1 MYNLWEYSTNY
12 SITSESFWNYYRDE
26 VNDSANENNNAN
38 NFRINNN
45 KTTRSKSFECKDNL
59 IGSTPDNDG
68 RLDVEVVV
76 PLKNLSNCWES
87 RRLQSTWDT

>member
-1 MYNLWEYSTNY
+1 MYNLLEYSTNY
-12 SITSESFWNYYRDE
+12 SITSESLWNYYRDE

-59 IGSTPDNDG
+59 IGSTPDNDS
-68 RLDVEVVV
+68 RLDVEVVI

-87 RRLQSTWDT
+87 RRLPST

>member
-1 MYNLWEYSTNY
+1 MYNLLEYSTNY
-12 SITSESFWNYYRDE
+12 SITSESLWNYYRDE

-59 IGSTPDNDG
+59 IGSTPDNDS

-87 RRLQSTWDT
+87 RRLQST

>member
-1 MYNLWEYSTNY
+1 MYNLLEYSTNY
-12 SITSESFWNYYRDE
+12 SITSESLWNYYRDE

-59 IGSTPDNDG
+59 IGSTPDNDS
-68 RLDVEVVV
+68 RLDVEVAI

-87 RRLQSTWDT
+87 RRLQST

>member
-1 MYNLWEYSTNY
+1 MYNLLEYSTNY
-12 SITSESFWNYYRDE
+12 SITSESLWNYYRDE

-45 KTTRSKSFECKDNL
+45 KTTRRKSFECKDNL
-59 IGSTPDNDG
+59 IGSTPDNDS
-68 RLDVEVVV
+68 RLDVEVVI

-87 RRLQSTWDT
+87 RRLQST